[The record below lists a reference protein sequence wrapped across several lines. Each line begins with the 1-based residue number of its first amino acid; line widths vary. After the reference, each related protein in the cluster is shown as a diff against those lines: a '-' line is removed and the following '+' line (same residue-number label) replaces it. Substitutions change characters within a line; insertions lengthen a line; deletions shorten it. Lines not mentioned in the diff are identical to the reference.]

1 MVLSPSYRFCWTW
14 AGVIFQEQSTLDL
27 MIHRI
32 LTHMM
37 CLIQVTAGRTVVRGA
52 TVVTIV
58 TVVMVM
64 KMMVVTMGILVTE
77 TIVIMILNIAVR
89 ESHGAV
95 SS

>member
-1 MVLSPSYRFCWTW
+1 M
-14 AGVIFQEQSTLDL
+14 IFQEQSTLDL

-77 TIVIMILNIAVR
+77 MIVIMIINIAVR